1 MLYRERAPEPLV
13 QHSAL
18 CAGSLG
24 EVETVSPE
32 EITQI
37 RVGGFSVGFVGLREV
52 MESMRGEYSER
63 PDIELEAELLSRIG
77 KKNYIPDR
85 ASADYGKAFLREFKR
100 FLGKS
105 SEEGEIQGL
114 SVKVLGMGCVQC
126 DRLEREVISV
136 MSEAGLTGDV
146 EHVRDLRE
154 IGKYGI
160 MGSPALIINN
170 QVKAVGKV
178 PPRSKIREWLKE
190 ATIMTKRGP

>member
-37 RVGGFSVGFVGLREV
+37 RVGGFSVGLVGLREV

-63 PDIELEAELLSRIG
+63 PDIELEAELLSRIR

-100 FLGKS
+100 FLGKTC
-105 SEEGEIQGL
+105 EEEEAQGL
-114 SVKVLGMGCVQC
+114 SIKVLGMGCAQC
-126 DRLEREVISV
+126 DRLEQEVISA
-136 MSEAGLTGDV
+136 MAETGIMGDV
-146 EHVRDLRE
+146 EHVRDIKE
-154 IGKYGI
+154 IGKYGV
-160 MGSPALIINN
+160 MESPALIING
-170 QVKAVGKV
+170 QVKSVGKV
-178 PPRSKIREWLKE
+178 SPRGKIIEWLRE
-190 ATIMTKRGP
+190 ATKNGVLE